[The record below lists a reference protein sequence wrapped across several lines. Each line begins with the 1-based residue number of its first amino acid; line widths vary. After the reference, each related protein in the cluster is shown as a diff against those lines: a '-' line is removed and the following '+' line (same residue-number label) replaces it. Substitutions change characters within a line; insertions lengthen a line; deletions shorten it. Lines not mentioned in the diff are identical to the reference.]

1 MVGDRMMLCCT
12 HRPSL
17 ICMSVLWLENKFI
30 CFSFSFHFYF
40 FSICVFA
47 LTAFNSIPL
56 MYNNSIPILA
66 SIPNGG
72 LGLGGA
78 VPIVWMLIE
87 PVNLNSLALSSSY
100 FKTRLYTLTA
110 LFAPRQSTAFETAPA
125 HWLLLRK
132 FKCIFSA
139 RKKNRWNKE
148 KFALSGLSSEYLLH
162 FGCRWNDV
170 WT

>member
-12 HRPSL
+12 LHPSL

-40 FSICVFA
+40 FSIWVFA

-56 MYNNSIPILA
+56 MYNNFIPILA

-100 FKTRLYTLTA
+100 FKTRPYTLTA
-110 LFAPRQSTAFETAPA
+110 LFAPTAEHSPWNSPRTLIIIAEIQMY
-125 HWLLLRK
+125 
-132 FKCIFSA
+132 IFCE
-139 RKKNRWNKE
+139 KE
-148 KFALSGLSSEYLLH
+148 K
-162 FGCRWNDV
+162 
-170 WT
+170 